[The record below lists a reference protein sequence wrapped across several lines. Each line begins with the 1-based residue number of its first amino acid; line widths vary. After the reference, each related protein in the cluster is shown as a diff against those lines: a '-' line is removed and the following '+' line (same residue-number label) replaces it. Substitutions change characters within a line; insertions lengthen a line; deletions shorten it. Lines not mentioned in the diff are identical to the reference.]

1 MAYFAK
7 LNSSNIVIEV
17 IAVNNNELIS
27 EDGNES
33 ETKGIEFLKSLYGQD
48 TKWIQT
54 SYNTR
59 FGTHIKNGI
68 PFRKNFAGVGYIYDE
83 NRDAFIQ
90 EKPFNSWILNEN
102 TCKFDPPVP
111 MPETPWPIDTYY
123 TWDEDSISWKENKI

>member
-17 IAVNNNELIS
+17 ITVANSELIN
-27 EDGNES
+27 ENGIES

-59 FGTHIKNGI
+59 SGVHIKNGI
-68 PFRKNFAGVGYIYDE
+68 PLRKNFAGVGYIYDE
-83 NRDAFIQ
+83 NRDAFIR

-102 TCKFDPPVP
+102 TCKFEPPVP

>member
-68 PFRKNFAGVGYIYDE
+68 PFRKNFAGIGYTYDE
-83 NRDAFIQ
+83 NRDAFIR

-102 TCKFDPPVP
+102 TCKFEPPVP
-111 MPETPWPIDTYY
+111 MPETPWPVDTYY
-123 TWDEDSISWKENKI
+123 IWDEDSISWKEIKI

>member
-17 IAVNNNELIS
+17 IAVNNNELIN

-59 FGTHIKNGI
+59 SGVHIKNGT

-111 MPETPWPIDTYY
+111 MPETPWPVDTYY

>member
-7 LNSSNIVIEV
+7 LNSSNIVTEV
-17 IAVNNNELIS
+17 ITVANSELIN
-27 EDGNES
+27 ENGIES

-68 PFRKNFAGVGYIYDE
+68 PLRKNFAGVGYIYDE
-83 NRDAFIQ
+83 NRDAFIR

-102 TCKFDPPVP
+102 KCKFEPPVP
-111 MPETPWPIDTYY
+111 MPETPWPVDTYY
-123 TWDEDSISWKENKI
+123 IWDEDSISWKEIKV